1 LNREPLRDPDAAV
14 ADAYGKLAL
23 GLAGWA
29 DSDNQGGRVMEG
41 GRKHYRE
48 LAIELVADGAIMFAV
63 MYAMVD
69 SAGELFF
76 NTNNLYMT
84 LAMLSP
90 MGILMIWAMRHMFP
104 DRRLNIGIAVA
115 LGLLFIA
122 SLFAIRV
129 QAGVGDKQVLRA
141 MIPHHSGAILMC
153 REAEIEDAQIADLCR
168 RIGEGQR
175 QEIEEMKAILERL

>member
-1 LNREPLRDPDAAV
+1 
-14 ADAYGKLAL
+14 
-23 GLAGWA
+23 
-29 DSDNQGGRVMEG
+29 MEG

-129 QAGVGDKQVLRA
+129 QAGVGDKQFLRA